1 MAKWRVSFEAI
12 YDVEAPTKEE
22 AETKAFFEVEDDVK
36 LFGIGG
42 VFCQYTEELS
52 ESNNSEEDE

>member
-1 MAKWRVSFEAI
+1 MAKWRVLFEAI

-42 VFCQYTEELS
+42 VFNEHMEEL
-52 ESNNSEEDE
+52 EE